1 MTERTVKDV
10 IHDMI
15 EKADLENA
23 RDTIRGDLPS
33 MKEHPI
39 RLRHNAESVG
49 QIVLNLP
56 EEDRKI
62 LENMT
67 SKDMEEFEW
76 FFGGYTRMRPKHPTR
91 DRVRGPVKLGKK

>member
-10 IHDMI
+10 MHDLI
-15 EKADLENA
+15 RKADIAHLG
-23 RDTIRGDLPS
+23 DTIRGDLPS
-33 MKEHPI
+33 RNHPK
-39 RLRHNAESVG
+39 RDDYNSQQVG
-49 QIVLNLP
+49 KLVTELP

-76 FFGGYTRMRPKHPTR
+76 FFGGYTRMRPKERTR
-91 DRVRGPVKLGKK
+91 DRVRGPVKLSK